1 MQADTLRAIANA
13 VRAGEVPAAHPGT
26 FKAFS
31 DNAVALNPSLDEG
44 SLARVLAA
52 LTADDLPMLERAAQ
66 ACEDGERAWLAFKVV
81 SDPEVAVDSE
91 DTDVVGIRGKGEG
104 SADGEN
110 RIFLVIDP
118 ADNRDTAE
126 IVAGHEYS
134 RRDRFQILD
143 VTRGPRMH
151 NDQYAGLTWVCE
163 PLFKESRVVILG
175 ASAVGLELAQV
186 ARRVGFSTMVLDDD
200 AEFLAEELLPD
211 SSRILVD
218 WESLPDWQLGELD
231 YVCVLTRGHMHD
243 PEAIAW
249 GIKQGAGYVGMMGH
263 PTKNA
268 RVFDIAEERY
278 GVTREQ
284 LEATHT
290 PIGIRFGAKTAPE
303 LSISILAELIQV
315 RHEMSKRGVPFTH
328 ES

>member
-249 GIKQGAGYVGMMGH
+249 GNYS
-263 PTKNA
+263 
-268 RVFDIAEERY
+268 
-278 GVTREQ
+278 GVM
-284 LEATHT
+284 T
-290 PIGIRFGAKTAPE
+290 PIQQAGRRLRGHDGASHQERACF
-303 LSISILAELIQV
+303 
-315 RHEMSKRGVPFTH
+315 RHRRGALWRDARATRGDAHAHRHPLRRKDRPRAVHLNPRRTH
-328 ES
+328 PSPPRNE